1 MGTHNTVNISMDNLF
16 EDQKKEVEML
26 VQKFQEMCLES
37 FSSTYSETTIEKALL
52 RSPIL
57 HGVTSTS
64 PPKVVMTTAGVHEI
78 INQAIHHAL
87 INKFGVLVNTLQSL
101 IKKTL
106 EGTAYKETDRGLTYF
121 NTSGYN

>member
-1 MGTHNTVNISMDNLF
+1 VVTTTV
-16 EDQKKEVEML
+16 EV
-26 VQKFQEMCLES
+26 
-37 FSSTYSETTIEKALL
+37 
-52 RSPIL
+52 
-57 HGVTSTS
+57 HD
-64 PPKVVMTTAGVHEI
+64 I
-78 INQAIHHAL
+78 INLAIHHAL